1 MTNCRLFVSRVSSL
15 FPPSFHFSFLSSV
28 LDIPNTDLVSDIAV
42 LL

>member
-1 MTNCRLFVSRVSSL
+1 MTNCRLFVSRVRSL
-15 FPPSFHFSFLSSV
+15 FPPSFHFSFLSV